1 MKNEIS
7 LKVSEQVKCPFCPD
21 KLIDHSKKDITRHFH
36 KVLNAAM
43 GAQKLCEELYAAN
56 GRLNEDY
63 EAHKRIKGDISVED
77 LDAEKKRMR
86 EEYEKLKQEQIQ
98 KQKIEDDNQK
108 TTLESPKEHNC
119 QPGDD
124 CQHE

>member
-21 KLIDHSKKDITRHFH
+21 KLIDHSKKDIIRHFH
-36 KVLNAAM
+36 KTLNAAM

-56 GRLNEDY
+56 GRLNEDF
-63 EAHKRIKGDISVED
+63 EAYKRIKGDISVED

-86 EEYEKLKQEQIQ
+86 EEYEKLKAEQAEKDKQKETPEWTEEQIQ
-98 KQKIEDDNQK
+98 LAKEAEKLRDEDK
-108 TTLESPKEHNC
+108 L
-119 QPGDD
+119 
-124 CQHE
+124 